1 MKCLQG
7 GVKIL
12 HVSKQGAVHTIREL
26 EVETLLTLNNH
37 KDYETG
43 DNSDIIAT
51 DTQKNTVYIL
61 AKQYGIASPEE
72 FGILLANH
80 FISKYPWVVKANVS
94 IKIPSS
100 KVTLHCKSESKQ
112 YCF

>member
-1 MKCLQG
+1 MKFLQG

-43 DNSDIIAT
+43 DN
-51 DTQKNTVYIL
+51 
-61 AKQYGIASPEE
+61 
-72 FGILLANH
+72 
-80 FISKYPWVVKANVS
+80 
-94 IKIPSS
+94 
-100 KVTLHCKSESKQ
+100 
-112 YCF
+112 